1 MSPKK
6 ILSYVLLAVSL
17 FFLFKLYEEGTRRQ
31 VFSVTEAP
39 PGQVEIA
46 SPDFPV
52 DYSLG
57 SIDSRFGISQERF
70 LEIAEEAIKVWE
82 DAAARDLFQLNQ
94 NGTMK
99 ISLVFDWRQERL
111 LEAKGAKAKIDENG
125 KSFDQLQAEYDE
137 RARSVDQFRRA
148 YEETAQAYQYH
159 LSEYNSRVARWNEGR
174 EHTDAEQR
182 YLQNRK
188 KELEDEQSALD
199 KKVIELNSK
208 GEELN
213 KLGERMKALS
223 QKFNLDVESFNGTYT
238 RSRDFEKG
246 VYDGK
251 AINIYEFEKEDDLR
265 LTLVHEF
272 GHALG
277 LGHLENPKAIMNR
290 KLAVQDVTNI
300 RLTSDDL
307 NLLKAKIK

>member
-6 ILSYVLLAVSL
+6 ILSYILLAASV
-17 FFLFKLYEEGTRRQ
+17 FFLFTLYEEGTRRR
-31 VFSVTEAP
+31 VSSVAEARLE
-39 PGQVEIA
+39 QAEIA
-46 SPDFPV
+46 TPHLPV

-57 SIDSRFGISQERF
+57 AFDSRFGISQERF
-70 LEIAEEAIKVWE
+70 LQIADEASKVWE
-82 DAAARDLFQLNQ
+82 DAAARKLFQLSQ
-94 NGTMK
+94 DGPMK
-99 ISLVFDWRQERL
+99 INLVFDWRQERL

-125 KSFDQLQAEYDE
+125 KSFDQLQVVYDE
-137 RARSVDQFRRA
+137 RARYMDQLRLA
-148 YEETAQAYQYH
+148 YEGTAQAYKSH
-159 LSEYNSRVARWNEGR
+159 LSEYDSKVARWNEGGG
-174 EHTDAEQR
+174 EGSTEQR

-188 KELEDEQSALD
+188 RELEDEQSALD
-199 KKVIELNSK
+199 KKVIELNSI

-213 KLGERMKALS
+213 KLGEKIKAFS
-223 QKFNLDVESFNGTYT
+223 QKLNLDVENFNGTYV

-251 AINIYEFEKEDDLR
+251 AINIYEFEKEDDLK